1 MTNFGTI
8 YNRENKLG
16 ELAGRISLFSLTSV
30 SSGAR
35 DTLILTTRSRKS
47 RWPQNGVSPPGIR
60 AAFWGVV
67 VASWAEG
74 DEIDGRSSRGIQAVE
89 IRLVKTLPVSRI
101 P

>member
-1 MTNFGTI
+1 MIAGANLLSA
-8 YNRENKLG
+8 N
-16 ELAGRISLFSLTSV
+16 LALLLEFYLLSISVFS
-30 SSGAR
+30 
-35 DTLILTTRSRKS
+35 TRSRKS

-74 DEIDGRSSRGIQAVE
+74 GEIDGRSSSGVQAVE